1 MATHAAPAP
10 ICDCPAPPP
19 RVLLPAPQEA
29 SRFQQ
34 IMGLQQSLGFQL
46 LMLSGVLVGL
56 MCILHVVIFSL
67 NNLATF
73 VMVPVF
79 ALTVVVVVFFSFMP
93 AIDALYRIKFAVHT
107 NRPTTLSVEQLAP
120 YVSSFCNE
128 FGVGM
133 LTESSL
139 VDYIA
144 GTRDNDPNARRDS
157 FQSREGLSSVLSPA
171 TTTLLRAIVHDLQK
185 RYVDDQMAKKGNR
198 VVNDIAAQHGF
209 K

>member
-1 MATHAAPAP
+1 MSTHAAPAP
-10 ICDCPAPPP
+10 ICGCPAPPP
-19 RVLLPAPQEA
+19 RVLLPVPQEA

-56 MCILHVVIFSL
+56 MCALHVVIFSL

-73 VMVPVF
+73 VMAPVF
-79 ALTVVVVVFFSFMP
+79 ALITSVVLFFSFMP
-93 AIDALYRIKFAVHT
+93 AIDALYHIKFAVHT
-107 NRPTTLSVEQLAP
+107 NRPTTLSVEQLGP

-128 FGVGM
+128 FGASM

-144 GTRDNDPNARRDS
+144 ATRDTDPSARRDS

-171 TTTLLRAIVHDLQK
+171 TKLLLRAIVELVQK
-185 RYVDDQMAKKGNR
+185 RYVDDQMALKGNR
-198 VVNDIAAQHGF
+198 VVDDIAAQHF